1 MRYRF
6 MTLLTALVLAVG
18 GGRLMAQETTGAVTG
33 RITDPQGL
41 AVPGVTLTLTGPQ
54 GTKAVVTDA
63 EGRFNAPLLVPGTY
77 VVKAELVGFKTV
89 QQSNVIVRLGQSI
102 EVNLKMDV
110 GGVAETI
117 EVNATSPIIDTRSTT
132 VGAVLDSETLANIPI
147 GRRFSDT
154 LYIAPGVT
162 SSGSA
167 GRSNPSMAGGSGL
180 DNAYVVD
187 GVNITNAGYGA
198 LGSYSII
205 FGSLGN
211 GTPYDFIKEVQV
223 KTGGYGAE
231 FGQATGGVVNV
242 ITKSGSNDF
251 HGGLF
256 GFARNQSL
264 NARTYFEE
272 QTGAEK
278 PDFSQ
283 QQFGG
288 TLGGPIKK
296 DKAHF
301 FLSYERNR
309 RNETATIFTNGVLPD
324 DLVVWD
330 ETRSDPAI
338 AFMLAQLE
346 PPAFPTP
353 IGVYRAVSRPTYEQ
367 RVIGQIQAQQD
378 KQGTG
383 TLEGLLYSG
392 EVWRVEA
399 DGNIVRQGTGSL
411 E

>member
-6 MTLLTALVLAVG
+6 MTLLTALVLAAG
-18 GGRLMAQETTGAVTG
+18 GVRLMAQETTGAVTG

-41 AVPGVTLTLTGPQ
+41 AVPGVTVTLTGPQ
-54 GTKAVVTDA
+54 GTKMVVTDG

-77 VVKAELVGFKTV
+77 AVKAELVGFKTV

-102 EVNLKMDV
+102 EVMLKMDV

-132 VGAVLDSETLANIPI
+132 VGAVLDSDTLANIPI

-180 DNAYVVD
+180 DNQYVVD

-223 KTGGYGAE
+223 KTGGYEAE
-231 FGQATGGVVNV
+231 YGQAIGGVVNV
-242 ITKSGSNDF
+242 VTKSGTNLMRGSAF
-251 HGGLF
+251 GYSRPQGLE
-256 GFARNQSL
+256 GNWKQYESK
-264 NARTYFEE
+264 NGTV
-272 QTGAEK
+272 QTLGS
-278 PDFSQ
+278 DLSDL
-283 QQFGG
+283 GG
-288 TLGGPIKK
+288 TIGGPIMK
-296 DKAHF
+296 DKLFYFGDRSELGHSDLPGAEQQGLRWQLPVSPLHAG
-301 FLSYERNR
+301 RHR
-309 RNETATIFTNGVLPD
+309 PQTPDHVVLGEGHLQ
-324 DLVVWD
+324 LVV
-330 ETRSDPAI
+330 EPA
-338 AFMLAQLE
+338 LRRVVLRGPGPRRQWS
-346 PPAFPTP
+346 PAGLCPAGT
-353 IGVYRAVSRPTYEQ
+353 GHCAVQ
-367 RVIGQIQAQQD
+367 RVEQVRRQQPDGQ
-378 KQGTG
+378 
-383 TLEGLLYSG
+383 L
-392 EVWRVEA
+392 
-399 DGNIVRQGTGSL
+399 
-411 E
+411 